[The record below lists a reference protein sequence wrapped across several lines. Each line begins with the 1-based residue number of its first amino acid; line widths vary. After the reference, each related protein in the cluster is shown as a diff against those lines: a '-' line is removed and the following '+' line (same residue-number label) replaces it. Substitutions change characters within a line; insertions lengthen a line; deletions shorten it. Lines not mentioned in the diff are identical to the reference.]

1 MPETEHKFT
10 YTYNKSL
17 YFMSE
22 TEHKFIYTYN
32 KRCAKTESNIQH
44 KQSNF
49 EKHTRLHAQWH
60 QY

>member
-1 MPETEHKFT
+1 MPKTEHKFT
-10 YTYNKSL
+10 
-17 YFMSE
+17 
-22 TEHKFIYTYN
+22 YTYN